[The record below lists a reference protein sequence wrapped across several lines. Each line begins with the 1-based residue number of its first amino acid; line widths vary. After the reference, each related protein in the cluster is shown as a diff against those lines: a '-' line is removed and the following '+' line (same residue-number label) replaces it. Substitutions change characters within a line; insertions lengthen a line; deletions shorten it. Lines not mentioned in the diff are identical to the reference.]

1 MIQYTAG
8 MFGGY
13 EVLMIV
19 IVLLLLFGGK
29 KIPELAKGLGKGI
42 RDFRKAADESDI
54 AKDIKDVT
62 SQIKDVKKDVE
73 GLHPK
78 NAFKDNPASSPKKKS
93 ES

>member
-13 EVLMIV
+13 EVLIIV
-19 IVLLLLFGGK
+19 IVVLLLFGGK

-54 AKDIKDVT
+54 VKDIKDVT
-62 SQIKDVKKDVE
+62 SELNDVKSDVQ

-78 NAFKDNPASSPKKKS
+78 NAFKEGTSSSKKKK
-93 ES
+93 E